1 MQKIDGK
8 NGYTMS
14 WSLTVEREL
23 PGRVALETSYVGSSN
38 VRIGANLLNENQV
51 PSRYLS
57 LGPLLN
63 ADINSPEAAA
73 AGITPPYPGFT
84 GTVQQALRPF
94 PQFLTINAKTQ
105 TPGHSNYHSLQMR
118 AQKDYSN
125 GMTFL
130 ASYTWSKSIT
140 DGLDQFTTYFPM
152 PLDTAQRKRERQVL
166 GANTNGGG
174 GPHSL
179 SIAST
184 YELPVGPGKPFLN
197 KGGITGVFTGG
208 WGVSAVLS
216 YNAGAPLPI
225 SGGTPNPIFN
235 GQSRPNL
242 VPNAS
247 QKAYSGGKF
256 NPFTDHYV
264 NSAAFSDAGAF
275 ALGNAPPTL
284 PRLRGFALYNESIS
298 ALKST
303 KLWEGTTFEI
313 RADFFNAFNRV
324 VFGTPD
330 MNFSDVTSG
339 GFGKIG
345 AQANSPRVIQLAG
358 RIDF

>member
-1 MQKIDGK
+1 
-8 NGYTMS
+8 MS
-14 WSLTVEREL
+14 WSLTVEHEL
-23 PGRVALETSYVGSSN
+23 PWRIAFETSYVGSSN

-51 PSRYLS
+51 PAQYLS
-57 LGPLLN
+57 LGPVLN

-73 AGITPPYPGFT
+73 AGITAPYPGFT

-130 ASYTWSKSIT
+130 VSYTWSKSIT
-140 DGLDQFTTYFPM
+140 DGLDQFSPFFAM
-152 PLDTAQRKRERQVL
+152 PLDTAQRRRERQVL
-166 GANTNGGG
+166 GANANGGG
-174 GPHSL
+174 GPHAL
-179 SIAST
+179 SIAGS
-184 YELPVGPGKPFLN
+184 YELPVGPGKPYLN
-197 KGGITGVFTGG
+197 KGGVVGVFTGG
-208 WGVSAVLS
+208 WGVAGVAS

-225 SGGTPNPIFN
+225 SGGSPNPIFN

-242 VPNAS
+242 VPSVA
-247 QKAYSGGKF
+247 QKGKSSDF
-256 NPFTDHYV
+256 NPFTDYYV
-264 NSAAFSDAGAF
+264 NSAAFSDAGPF

-284 PRLRGFALYNESIS
+284 PTLRSFALYNENLS
-298 ALKST
+298 AIKRT
-303 KLWEGTTFEI
+303 KLWEDVNFEL

-324 VFGTPD
+324 AFGIPD
-330 MNFSDVTSG
+330 MNFSDVSNG

-345 AQANSPRVIQLAG
+345 SQANSPRVIQFGG